1 MSKNINLFLAFTM
14 LLATFSSTMS
24 SVFGRTSSE
33 RIVIVN
39 NGTLPQK
46 PLNRTPSYVPIEC
59 SYDADIVKDKVQ
71 SFVSSNVPEE
81 YKKAKRG
88 LFTVDKNDLTVYVTF
103 PQDEGVAYN
112 KGREK
117 IEWDFSWFSGYF
129 VIGFGT
135 NLVNSFD
142 ITSLDIAPL
151 NNVEITRGAVY
162 FATKY
167 NGEWRACVIKT
178 VN

>member
-1 MSKNINLFLAFTM
+1 M
-14 LLATFSSTMS
+14 LLITFSSTMS

-46 PLNRTPSYVPIEC
+46 PLNRTPSYVPI
-59 SYDADIVKDKVQ
+59 DFTTGDLNKMFAAGMNLVKDKVQ

-135 NLVNSFD
+135 NLVDSFD